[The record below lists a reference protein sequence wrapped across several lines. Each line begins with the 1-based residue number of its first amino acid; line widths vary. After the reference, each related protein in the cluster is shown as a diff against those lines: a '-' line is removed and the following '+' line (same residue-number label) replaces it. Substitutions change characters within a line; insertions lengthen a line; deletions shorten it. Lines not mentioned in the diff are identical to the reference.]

1 MGWISWKGVAML
13 EIIATICNIASFCF
27 VSGMVGFMIIFIAIK
42 ILRGDGDDNE
52 DASW

>member
-1 MGWISWKGVAML
+1 ML

-42 ILRGDGDDNE
+42 ILRGDGDDDE